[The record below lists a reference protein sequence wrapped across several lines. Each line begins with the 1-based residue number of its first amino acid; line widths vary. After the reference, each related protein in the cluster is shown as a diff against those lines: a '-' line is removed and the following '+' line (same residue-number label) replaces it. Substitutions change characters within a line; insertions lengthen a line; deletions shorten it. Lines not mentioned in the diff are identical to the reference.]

1 MKVPFTLKLLTKKM
15 KSMKQILS
23 KLMSF
28 IKDIH
33 VYTTL
38 SLILC
43 IKYQKCIRYK
53 TIAVLLKYFFL
64 TWPFLNLLMLHC
76 LICHVKVNDV
86 TLTFIELKVKAMAHF
101 RLCTKTTQALCV
113 ASIFWHAYDFGS
125 SSCQITGILHCNLV
139 LTLKPRSNLFIY
151 MLQMS
156 MVQYCTWVLDKHSA
170 KYGV

>member
-1 MKVPFTLKLLTKKM
+1 M

-76 LICHVKVNDV
+76 LICHMKVNDV

-113 ASIFWHAYDFGS
+113 ASYILICVWLWVKLMPNNWNIIVMILFW
-125 SSCQITGILHCNLV
+125 L
-139 LTLKPRSNLFIY
+139 SNLEAIFLFTCYKWAWFNIAHEY
-151 MLQMS
+151 WTNIRPN
-156 MVQYCTWVLDKHSA
+156 MVFKP
-170 KYGV
+170 KYIIL